1 MKEPEQPA
9 NQEKFLLREWQEKS
23 KLTLRKNKIF
33 DELFTK
39 RKLNSFL
46 SEKNKS
52 KFAINIALISKNEE
66 IISNPELYIKSK
78 FDIKNWFPY
87 LFSKNISQIKEALFL
102 IELYVR
108 LQVDELPLEK
118 RALSRN
124 NYELI
129 NCICNYLN
137 QSDKQISYYSLLI
150 ISNLTYFPHNIE
162 NIIFSKQNLNEII
175 IFVNNNDFSLGY
187 EIIVL
192 LLNCCS
198 DLNAGKYL
206 IDNKIIERITFLIN
220 NNLEQIEPRYYI
232 YLIKLLNSIIR
243 IFNEYE
249 EYNLYQKKN
258 WLKPLL
264 PFYKNTLK
272 NNYVENT
279 WSNKNDGFYYL
290 NILSF
295 YTKIVNKDRNF
306 ICEIIKDNFV
316 KVLIEFYYKLNE
328 EHYCDMMR
336 VFGILLSIDDS
347 INQIFIEEGIL
358 GLLIN
363 EMNRIEYK
371 NNNLLNI
378 IIFVCSNIACGSNGQ
393 IQQLFDQGL
402 IWKTIDIAWF
412 YITQGL
418 LNNEIYDI
426 IFNAIYTINE
436 VILGA
441 RNYVK
446 VELIIYQD
454 FLIIDMY
461 YLFLKNILKTK
472 NEIKMLGQIGNAIN
486 KLIFCGESDVDKEI
500 LNKFRN
506 KFIIVGFEEL
516 INNILFNYE
525 EKNIKYYFQ
534 FILQFLDEVD
544 D

>member
-1 MKEPEQPA
+1 MKEPEQPE

-39 RKLNSFL
+39 RKLNPFN

-118 RALSRN
+118 RALARN

-150 ISNLTYFPHNIE
+150 ISNLTYFPYNIE
-162 NIIFSKQNLNEII
+162 NIIYSKQNLNEII

-206 IDNKIIERITFLIN
+206 IDNKIIERITFLVN

-264 PFYKNTLK
+264 PFFKNTLK

-295 YTKIVNKDRNF
+295 YAKIVNNDNNF
-306 ICEIIKDNFV
+306 ICEIMKDNYA

-378 IIFVCSNIACGSNGQ
+378 IIFACSNIACGSNGQ

-441 RNYVK
+441 RNNVK

>member
-1 MKEPEQPA
+1 MKEPEQPE
-9 NQEKFLLREWQEKS
+9 NQEKFVLREWQEKN
-23 KLTLRKNKIF
+23 KLALRKNKIF

-39 RKLNSFL
+39 RKLNSFIA
-46 SEKNKS
+46 EKNKS

-87 LFSKNISQIKEALFL
+87 LFSKNITQIKEALFL

-118 RALSRN
+118 RALARN

-137 QSDKQISYYSLLI
+137 QFDKQISYYSLLI

-162 NIIFSKQNLNEII
+162 NIIYSKQNLNEII

-206 IDNKIIERITFLIN
+206 IDNKIIERITFLVN
-220 NNLEQIEPRYYI
+220 NNLDQIEPRYYI

-264 PFYKNTLK
+264 PFFKNTLK

-306 ICEIIKDNFV
+306 ICEIINDNFV

-525 EKNIKYYFQ
+525 EKNIKYYFRI
-534 FILQFLDEVD
+534 ILQFLDEVD